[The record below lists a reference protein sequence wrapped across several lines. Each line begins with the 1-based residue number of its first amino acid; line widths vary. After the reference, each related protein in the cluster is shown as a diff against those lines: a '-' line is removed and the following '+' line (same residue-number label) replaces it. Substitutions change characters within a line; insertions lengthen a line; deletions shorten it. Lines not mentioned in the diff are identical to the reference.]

1 MKTKSKRASKRATV
15 YFDPDV
21 HRALRHKAA
30 ATEKTISDLVNDAV
44 RLSLKEDA
52 EDITAFE
59 KRRKEP
65 SLSFETV
72 LKDLKRR
79 GKL

>member
-1 MKTKSKRASKRATV
+1 MKNRSKRATV
-15 YFDPDV
+15 YFDQDV
-21 HRALRHKAA
+21 HRALRHKSA
-30 ATEKTISDLVNDAV
+30 ATEKTISNLVNDAV

-52 EDITAFE
+52 EDIAAFE

-65 SLSFETV
+65 NLTFEAV
-72 LKDLKRR
+72 LKDLERR